1 MQTSQLSIVIA
12 SHNRRELLRRCLGS
26 LLAQSADPGSF
37 EVIVADDG
45 SGDGTAAMVEAFE
58 APFAL
63 RCLRLAKGGKSAAMN
78 AAIEAAGGRACLFL
92 DDDILAE
99 PELIAEHLRAHERGS
114 VLGIGAIVELP
125 PRTRDW
131 YARAFAQGW
140 AEHNAE
146 LEHRRAHWT
155 DTYGANFSAPTDRL
169 RAIGGF
175 NTGLAVGE
183 DFEIGYRL
191 SRAGCTPTF
200 LSEAVAIHDDQKRYG
215 KMLADARRQGAA
227 HVELARSL
235 EGTRDDL
242 FDWTQSAGERELV
255 LRRICLRLG
264 VPARPLA
271 WLGRFVP
278 GEGRKMLW
286 LHFVR
291 RLAFWRGAMEV
302 ATAAEW
308 TALTERPG
316 RQAETVTSP
325 LALALPAAVQLL
337 EIAPL

>member
-12 SHNRRELLRRCLGS
+12 SHNRRELLRRCLGA
-26 LLAQSADPGSF
+26 LRAQSADPSRF

-45 SGDGTAAMVEAFE
+45 SSDGTAAMVAEFE

-63 RCLRLAKGGKSAAMN
+63 RCLRLEKGGKSAATN
-78 AAIEAAGGRACLFL
+78 AAIEAAEGHACLFL
-92 DDDILAE
+92 DDDIVAE
-99 PELIAEHLRAHERGS
+99 PELVAGHLEAHEGGA

-125 PRTRDW
+125 PRARDW

-169 RAIGGF
+169 REIGGF
-175 NTGLAVGE
+175 NTALAVGE

-200 LSEAVAIHDDQKRYG
+200 LPAAVAVHDDQKRYG

-227 HVELARSL
+227 HVELSRSL

-242 FDWTQSAGERELV
+242 LDWGQSAGARELA

-271 WLGRFVP
+271 WLGRFLP

-291 RLAFWRGAMEV
+291 RLAFWRGAMEA
-302 ATAAEW
+302 ATATEW
-308 TALTERPG
+308 AALTERPS
-316 RQAETVTSP
+316 RRAETATAP
-325 LALALPAAVQLL
+325 LALVLPAAAELL
-337 EIAPL
+337 EMAPL